1 MTAMQTKSP
10 HSSDGSD
17 YSLRDHFRIWRTMLT
32 ISLEERLVYRGDFA
46 LGTLLRFLPIV
57 TQIFLWTAVFSAAG
71 RSDIA
76 GYSKNDIVAYYLLAM
91 ATRAF
96 SSMPGLAGS
105 IARGIRDGSIK
116 KYLVQPVD
124 YIGFLFAMRVAH
136 KLVYFAVAL
145 GPFVLVLF
153 LFRSYFPAI
162 PDVGTIIAFA
172 ASLFMA
178 FLIGFFLE
186 ATLGMLGFWFL
197 EVASLLFVYMLA
209 NYLLSGH
216 MFPLDM
222 LDGIATGILGISLG
236 DVVKMLP
243 FEYTAYFPAAIWLG
257 KISGPAMYQGL
268 LIEAMWV
275 IVMAAACRLAYDRGS
290 RHWSAVGG

>member
-1 MTAMQTKSP
+1 
-10 HSSDGSD
+10 
-17 YSLRDHFRIWRTMLT
+17 
-32 ISLEERLVYRGDFA
+32 
-46 LGTLLRFLPIV
+46 
-57 TQIFLWTAVFSAAG
+57 
-71 RSDIA
+71 
-76 GYSKNDIVAYYLLAM
+76 
-91 ATRAF
+91 
-96 SSMPGLAGS
+96 
-105 IARGIRDGSIK
+105 
-116 KYLVQPVD
+116 
-124 YIGFLFAMRVAH
+124 
-136 KLVYFAVAL
+136 
-145 GPFVLVLF
+145 
-153 LFRSYFPAI
+153 
-162 PDVGTIIAFA
+162 
-172 ASLFMA
+172 MA

-222 LDGIATGILGISLG
+222 LDGIATGLLGISLG